1 MFEILIIITAALG
14 GLGLVLTALEQDED
28 KAKSKYIKSLFLF
41 IISSIIQLIYFAFVS
56 YNLILI
62 ITSIIV
68 LVIYNILL
76 FIVGAFRLK

>member
-41 IISSIIQLIYFAFVS
+41 IISAISQLIYFAFVS
-56 YNLILI
+56 YNLVLI
-62 ITSIIV
+62 IVNIMA
-68 LVIYNILL
+68 LVVYNILL

>member
-1 MFEILIIITAALG
+1 MFEIFIIITAALG
-14 GLGLVLTALEQDED
+14 GLGLVLTSLEQDED

-41 IISSIIQLIYFAFVS
+41 IISAISQLIYFAFVS

-62 ITSIIV
+62 IVNIMA
-68 LVIYNILL
+68 LVVYNILL

>member
-14 GLGLVLTALEQDED
+14 GLGLVLTALEQDEN

-41 IISSIIQLIYFAFVS
+41 IISAISQLIYFAFVS
-56 YNLILI
+56 YNLVLI
-62 ITSIIV
+62 IVNIMA
-68 LVIYNILL
+68 LVVYNILL

>member
-1 MFEILIIITAALG
+1 MFEIFIIITAALG
-14 GLGLVLTALEQDED
+14 GLGLVLTSLEQDED

-41 IISSIIQLIYFAFVS
+41 IISAISQLIYFTFVS

-62 ITSIIV
+62 IVNIMA
-68 LVIYNILL
+68 LVVYNILL